1 MKDKISLRDRLYKY
15 LLKQH
20 GWVASGDLQR
30 LVVAHTD
37 YTPRTAVRRL
47 EEMAEAGTLRVEYR
61 KGHAFYSAQKSTTPI
76 LSNRERAAKMVALFD
91 AGKSSQEIFSI
102 A

>member
-1 MKDKISLRDRLYKY
+1 MEKISLRDRLMRY

-30 LVVAHTD
+30 LVVAHTS

-47 EEMAEAGTLRVEYR
+47 EELANEGKLKVEYR
-61 KGHAFYSAQKSTTPI
+61 KGHAFYRAKQNNRAEI
-76 LSNRERAAKMVALFD
+76 LAENQRMITWFNELPEPVNV
-91 AGKSSQEIFSI
+91 
-102 A
+102 

>member
-1 MKDKISLRDRLYKY
+1 MAKLSLRDRLMRY

-30 LVVAHTD
+30 LVVAHTS

-47 EEMAEAGTLRVEYR
+47 EELAEEGKLQVEYR
-61 KGHAFYSAQKSTTPI
+61 KGHAFYKAKSA
-76 LSNRERAAKMVALFD
+76 ERTAQMTIVEKFD
-91 AGKSSQEIFSI
+91 AGLPAEIVFST
-102 A
+102 

>member
-1 MKDKISLRDRLYKY
+1 MKERISLRDRLYKY

-47 EEMAEAGTLRVEYR
+47 EEMAEAGTLEVEYR
-61 KGHAFYSAQKSTTPI
+61 KGHAFYRAQNTNDFLTRSK
-76 LSNRERAAKMVALFD
+76 KMCELFD
-91 AGKSSQEIFSI
+91 AGKPASQIFSVV
-102 A
+102 